1 MHFRVLAGAVL
12 AAFVAAAMLAVAQ
25 ETPQSPRAV
34 AKDEKPKWDVAAPP
48 LPTRTVNINVDE
60 GTWMDVDVSPDGKE
74 IAFDMLG
81 DIYTMPIAGGTPTRI
96 AEGIPFE
103 MQPRFSPDG
112 KRIAFTSDRGGG
124 DNIWVMNV
132 DGSDKRPLT
141 KEEFRLLNEPA
152 WSPDGRFVA
161 ARKHFTTG
169 RSLGTGEIWIY
180 HVGGG
185 DGYVAVKRASEA
197 LQKELGEPVYAPDG
211 KAIYYTRNVSR
222 GNTFEYAQDSNTS
235 LFEIERYEFATGKV
249 STAVNG
255 AGGATRPTPSPDGK
269 KLAFVRRERNLSKLY
284 VKDLDSGQLTKLY
297 DTLDPDQQ
305 ETWAVNGLYPGMD
318 WTPDS
323 KSIVFWAGG
332 NIRRVDMAGRSN
344 VIPFRV
350 NDTRIVIDPPQPKT
364 EVAPD
369 TFRTRMPR
377 FVTVSPDNK
386 RVVFESLG
394 KLYVKQLPSGA
405 PTRLTQT
412 KGQEMELFPSWSR
425 DGQRLVY
432 VEWTDAGLGHIRTM
446 AATGGGGKVVTAEP
460 GHYRRPRFSPDGQT
474 IVFEKGQG
482 GYLLSQLRS
491 DNPGVYVV
499 PSVGGAMTKVS
510 DDGGS
515 PQFGSANDRIF
526 MTRGKDESGELVST
540 DLNGEAVRTHASGEM
555 VASYEVS
562 PDGAM
567 MAFRDNFAAYVMPL
581 AAGPQDV
588 GAGKGGSA
596 MPIVKASQG
605 GATYLSW
612 TDGGRQLNWSLGPTL
627 YSASLDTMV
636 PTSPPKDGEKPTY
649 KPPETGV
656 DLSIPVTSAKPTGT
670 LVLTN
675 ARIVTMADAN
685 GGVIENGV
693 IIINDNRIT
702 RVGPSASVPVP
713 AGVRTIDLKGKTIIP
728 GMIDAHAHGP
738 QGDDDIIPNQNWSA
752 IAHLALGVTT
762 VFDPSNAASEAF
774 VSEEMQR
781 AGLILGPRTFSTGEI
796 VYGARS
802 RGTLNDIKD
811 YDDARAHVH
820 RLKVQ
825 GAAGIKN
832 YNQPRRNQRQ
842 QVVAAAIAENIQVV
856 AEGASL
862 FAQDIALIGD
872 GNTALEHNIPQLVL
886 YEDVISF
893 FAQTKVAYTPT
904 LVVTY
909 GGLAADPYWRL
920 HTDVWRHPILSKH
933 VPPHILQPNNVRRTA
948 APDEDFVDAKSAAQA
963 KKLFDRGVVVTI
975 GAHGQEEGMGTH
987 WELWSFVRGGFSP
1000 LDALKVATIMPARK
1014 IGMEKD
1020 IGSLEAGK
1028 LADLVVLDANP
1039 LTDIRNSDKISGVMV
1054 NGRLYDPV
1062 TMNEIAPG
1070 AAKKVPYYWE

>member
-1 MHFRVLAGAVL
+1 MKVQVLAGVALAVIVT
-12 AAFVAAAMLAVAQ
+12 AATLAVAQ
-25 ETPQSPRAV
+25 EAPPTPA
-34 AKDEKPKWDVAAPP
+34 AADDKAKWDVAAPP
-48 LPTRTVNINVDE
+48 LPTRTININVDE
-60 GTWMDVDVSPDGKE
+60 GTWMDVDVSPDGKT
-74 IAFDMLG
+74 IAFDLLG
-81 DIYTMPIAGGTPTRI
+81 DIYTMPITGGTAVRI
-96 AEGIPFE
+96 AEGLPFE
-103 MQPRFSPDG
+103 QQPRFSPDG

-124 DNIWVMNV
+124 DNIWVMNT

-152 WSPDGRFVA
+152 WSPDGRFIA

-180 HVGGG
+180 SIGGG
-185 DGYVAVKRASEA
+185 DGYAAVKRASEQ
-197 LQKELGEPVYAPDG
+197 LQKELGEPIYAADG

-222 GNTFEYAQDSNTS
+222 GNTFEYAQDSNDS
-235 LFEIERYEFATGKV
+235 LFEIEKYDFATGEV
-249 STAVNG
+249 STAVSG

-269 KLAFVRRERNLSKLY
+269 KIAFVRRERNQSKLY
-284 VKDLDSGQLTKLY
+284 VKDLESGQLSKIY
-297 DTLDPDQQ
+297 DALDPDQQ
-305 ETWAVNGLYPGMD
+305 ETWAVNGLYPSME
-318 WTPDS
+318 WLPDS

-332 NIRRVDMAGRSN
+332 KIRRVDMAGQSAI
-344 VIPFRV
+344 IPFRV
-350 NDTRIVIDPPQPKT
+350 NDTRVVIDPPQPKT
-364 EVAPD
+364 VVAPD
-369 TFRTRMPR
+369 SFRTKMPR
-377 FVTVSPDNK
+377 YVSVSPDNK
-386 RVVFESLG
+386 RVAFESLG
-394 KLYVKQLPSGA
+394 KIYVKQLPNGA

-425 DGQRLVY
+425 DGQKLVY
-432 VEWTDAGLGHIRTM
+432 VEWTDAGLGHIKTVS
-446 AATGGGGKVVTAEP
+446 ATGGNTKVVTTEA

-474 IVFEKGQG
+474 IVFEKGAG
-482 GYLLSQLRS
+482 GYLLSQLHS
-491 DNPGVYVV
+491 DNPGVYRIA
-499 PSVGGAMTKVS
+499 STGGVMKKVTG
-510 DDGGS
+510 DGAL
-515 PQFGSANDRIF
+515 PQFGADNDRIYL
-526 MTRGKDESGELVST
+526 TRGDGENGKLVSV
-540 DLNGEAVRTHASGEM
+540 DLNGEAERTHASGEM
-555 VASYEVS
+555 VSSYEVS
-562 PDGAM
+562 PDGTM

-581 AAGPQDV
+581 AAGPQDI

-596 MPIVKASQG
+596 MPVIKASAG

-612 TDGGRQLNWSLGPTL
+612 TSGGKQLNWSLGPTL
-627 YSASLDTMV
+627 YSASLDAMM
-636 PTSPPKDGEKPTY
+636 PTAPPKDDEKRSY
-649 KPPETGV
+649 KPPEAGA
-656 DLSIPVTSAKPTGT
+656 DLSIAVTSAKPTGT
-670 LVLTN
+670 LALTN
-675 ARIVTMADAN
+675 ARIITMSDAK

-693 IIINDNRIT
+693 IVINDNRIA
-702 RVGPSASVPVP
+702 RVGSSADVPVP
-713 AGVRTIDLKGKTIIP
+713 AGVRILDMKGKTIIP

-738 QGDDDIIPNQNWSA
+738 QGDDDIIPNRNWSA
-752 IAHLALGVTT
+752 LAHLALGVTT
-762 VFDPSNAASEAF
+762 VFDPSNSASEAF
-774 VSEEMQR
+774 ASEEMQR
-781 AGLILGPRTFSTGEI
+781 AGLILGPRTFSTGEV

-802 RGTLNDIKD
+802 RGTLNDIKN
-811 YDDARAHVH
+811 YDDALAHVH

-842 QVVAAAIAENIQVV
+842 EVVAASIAEDIQVV

-862 FAQDIALIGD
+862 FAQDITLISD
-872 GNTALEHNIPQLVL
+872 GNTALEHNIPQLAL

-933 VPPHILQPNNVRRTA
+933 VPPHILQPKNVRRTA

-1014 IGMEKD
+1014 LGYEKD

-1039 LTDIRNSDKISGVMV
+1039 LADIRNSDKISGVMV
-1054 NGRLYDPV
+1054 NGRLYEPV

-1070 AAKKVPYYWE
+1070 NSKKAPYYWE